1 VIPYSR
7 RLSWSRENAIA
18 RAVRERRQPYV
29 DLTESNPT
37 RVALAPPLS
46 LDALADPRVL
56 RYEPHPKG
64 LYAARQAVSAY
75 YADSRGAAVDPERI
89 VLTASTSE
97 AYALLF
103 KLLCD
108 PGDRVLVPEPSYPL
122 FEMLAALEGVEAVPY
137 PLRYDGEWH
146 LDAAA
151 LDVPERARAML
162 VVNPGNPTGAFLK
175 QSELSALAERCTPA
189 GCALICD
196 EVFADFAWSADPR
209 RVPTVA
215 VREDVLAFA
224 LSGIS
229 KVCGLPQL
237 KLGWCV
243 VAGPRDE
250 STRALERLELIADTY
265 LSVGTPVQLAAG
277 ALLETR
283 HGFQRRVLERVQA
296 NRRALSRTRARD
308 ASWDVLPAEGGW
320 SAVLSVPR
328 TRSEDEWTLALLDA
342 GVLVHPGYF
351 FDFPSSGH
359 LVVSLVAQ
367 ELDFAQA
374 AEILAR
380 VLQTS

>member
-1 VIPYSR
+1 
-7 RLSWSRENAIA
+7 
-18 RAVRERRQPYV
+18 
-29 DLTESNPT
+29 
-37 RVALAPPLS
+37 
-46 LDALADPRVL
+46 
-56 RYEPHPKG
+56 
-64 LYAARQAVSAY
+64 
-75 YADSRGAAVDPERI
+75 
-89 VLTASTSE
+89 
-97 AYALLF
+97 
-103 KLLCD
+103 
-108 PGDRVLVPEPSYPL
+108 
-122 FEMLAALEGVEAVPY
+122 M
-137 PLRYDGEWH
+137 
-146 LDAAA
+146 
-151 LDVPERARAML
+151 
-162 VVNPGNPTGAFLK
+162 
-175 QSELSALAERCTPA
+175 
-189 GCALICD
+189 
-196 EVFADFAWSADPR
+196 
-209 RVPTVA
+209 
-215 VREDVLAFA
+215 
-224 LSGIS
+224 
-229 KVCGLPQL
+229 
-237 KLGWCV
+237 
-243 VAGPRDE
+243 AGPRDE